1 MNLMSKKVKLSTQA
15 QEVLNRHLFLQHI
28 LPAGFVSFIP
38 EFDEGIDLIIY
49 RERDNLLFKIQ
60 LKSRWTVDKK
70 YFGRDIWV
78 AFPGNEKSKS
88 PWYLM
93 PHDLMVAR
101 APDTFKTSKSWH
113 KGAYSSASLSTKTKS
128 ECEEFCITDYIEKMN
143 IIEIN
148 KLRVD
153 YATEW

>member
-78 AFPGNEKSKS
+78 AFPGNEK
-88 PWYLM
+88 
-93 PHDLMVAR
+93 
-101 APDTFKTSKSWH
+101 
-113 KGAYSSASLSTKTKS
+113 
-128 ECEEFCITDYIEKMN
+128 
-143 IIEIN
+143 
-148 KLRVD
+148 
-153 YATEW
+153 